1 MVPSQVSELLEHVT
15 WALPEGGREGWNK
28 RRIGSEAWFTIQRQ
42 QLRSFAIMR
51 GIVNVLR
58 STQVAHANKFNTSV
72 PH

>member
-42 QLRSFAIMR
+42 QLHCVAFFCNHARYCERVA
-51 GIVNVLR
+51 VNASGAR
-58 STQVAHANKFNTSV
+58 K
-72 PH
+72 